1 MENFQGAD
9 QASPFENNDKQ
20 IRDQKEQGPERLP
33 DELRQL
39 ELAIAEFGVI
49 LVDKSQTSDELAKFS
64 PMDATTSYADSEH
77 VVWNADGYD
86 LVFLDRDRNLVRAKI
101 VPESLPL
108 LKSGKLGERQHLES
122 LLKQLGYNLVDQK
135 FNDPI
140 WRALNKK

>member
-1 MENFQGAD
+1 MKFGIVGNLE
-9 QASPFENNDKQ
+9 K
-20 IRDQKEQGPERLP
+20 ERLP
-33 DELRQL
+33 FVVGELLKRVHL
-39 ELAIAEFGVI
+39 GSVEF
-49 LVDKSQTSDELAKFS
+49 LMADTLAKAVKS
-64 PMDATTSYADSEH
+64 GLKKEIA
-77 VVWNADGYD
+77 G
-86 LVFLDRDRNLVRAKI
+86 RAKI